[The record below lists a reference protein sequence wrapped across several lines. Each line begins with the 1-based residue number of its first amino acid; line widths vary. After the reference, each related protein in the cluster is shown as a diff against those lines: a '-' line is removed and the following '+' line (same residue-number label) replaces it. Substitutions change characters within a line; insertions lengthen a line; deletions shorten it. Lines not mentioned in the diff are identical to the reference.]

1 MSRPLDRVAL
11 VGAGTLGAQ
20 IALTAAEAGYEVRV
34 FDTRPGVLDETLA
47 NIAAELKAKG
57 IEPLIPWDRW
67 AVAQETI
74 IQVADLD
81 EAVAGAELIIEAV
94 PEKLETK
101 RAVFAELGAKAGPEA
116 ILATNS
122 SSIPISKIEDASGRE
137 GRCLNIHFY
146 MILSGQNMVDIMGG
160 NATLPQVIETGV
172 AFARSLNCLPL
183 EVHKEILGFGFNR
196 IWRAVKKEVLYM
208 WANGFIDFRDI
219 DRGWR
224 VFSGMPDGPFSFM
237 DQIGLDVI
245 YDIEMVYYNESK
257 DPRDHPPKALKEM
270 IDRGELGIKTGKG
283 FYTYPDPEFLDPD
296 FMNPKTQ

>member
-11 VGAGTLGAQ
+11 VGAGTLGSQ
-20 IALTAAEAGYEVRV
+20 IALAAAEAGYEVRV
-34 FDTRPGVLDETLA
+34 FDKRPGVLDETLA
-47 NIAAELKAKG
+47 GIAAELKAKG

-67 AVAQETI
+67 AAAQEAI
-74 IQVADLD
+74 IQATDMD
-81 EAVAGAELIIEAV
+81 EVVAGAELIIEAV
-94 PEKLETK
+94 PEKLEAK
-101 RAVFAELGAKAGPEA
+101 RAVFAELGAKASPEA

-137 GRCLNIHFY
+137 GRCLNLHFY

-160 NATLPQVIETGV
+160 SATLPQVIETGE
-172 AFARSLNCLPL
+172 AFVRSLNCLPL
-183 EVHKEILGFGFNR
+183 KVHKEILGFCFNR
-196 IWRAVKKEVLYM
+196 IWRAIKKEALYT
-208 WANGFIDFRDI
+208 WANGFVDFRDI

-237 DQIGLDVI
+237 DKIGLDVI

-270 IDRGELGIKTGKG
+270 IDRGELGLKTGKG
-283 FYTYPDPEFLDPD
+283 FYTYPDPEFLNPD
-296 FMNPKTQ
+296 FMNPKKQ